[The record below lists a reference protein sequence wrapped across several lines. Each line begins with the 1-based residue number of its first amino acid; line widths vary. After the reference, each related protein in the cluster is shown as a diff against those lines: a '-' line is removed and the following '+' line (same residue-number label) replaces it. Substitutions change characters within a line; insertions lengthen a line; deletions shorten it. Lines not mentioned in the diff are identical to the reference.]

1 MKVLNWDTAE
11 AKEILARKQGQ
22 LLEVEEKVRS
32 IVEKVRIDGDAALK
46 EYTAQFDGARM
57 EVIAVGEEDWEE
69 AYSKVDEDFLKAI
82 RRAKDNI
89 EKFHLKQKEKSWLE
103 PDAEGSML
111 GQLIL
116 PIQRA
121 GIYVPGG
128 TAAYPSSVLMNAV
141 PAKVAGVEE
150 IVMVTPPA
158 KDGSIN
164 PHTLVAAKETGVNE
178 AYKVGGAQAVAALA
192 YGTESI
198 RVVDKITGPGNI
210 FVTTAKKIVYGQV
223 DIDMLAGPSEIL
235 IVADESARAD
245 YLAADMLSQAE
256 HDRLAASVLVT
267 NSELL
272 AEKVQAELM
281 LQLERLPR
289 REIAAAS
296 LEEQGAVI
304 ICKSIQ
310 ECIEAANTYAPEH
323 LEVVVENPFD
333 WLPRIRNAGAIFL
346 GSYAPEPVGD
356 YFAGPNHVLPTG
368 GTARFYSPLNVA
380 TFMKKSSIIS
390 YSREALLHNAADII
404 KLARTEGL
412 EAHARAVEVRVD
424 HES

>member
-1 MKVLNWDTAE
+1 
-11 AKEILARKQGQ
+11 
-22 LLEVEEKVRS
+22 
-32 IVEKVRIDGDAALK
+32 
-46 EYTAQFDGARM
+46 
-57 EVIAVGEEDWEE
+57 
-69 AYSKVDEDFLKAI
+69 
-82 RRAKDNI
+82 
-89 EKFHLKQKEKSWLE
+89 LKQKEKSWLE